1 MVSDEIHNTHLFLDL
16 ATWETHVYESP
27 WFAVVY
33 VHYSLLLKEYSSQ
46 KKKKIDENIPGF
58 LSI

>member
-46 KKKKIDENIPGF
+46 KK
-58 LSI
+58 